1 MKIKLIN
8 KSDLN
13 EINKIDNISKIHGN
27 IFNQFLWIKIFENS
41 INIFGIYDDG
51 DNLVGGFYLY
61 EEKKFGF
68 SIYRNPPFTPYIGP
82 FLKIEAKNQVSIM
95 NNWKKSLRLIA
106 DFIDNLN
113 YSIISFSLNREIIDT
128 QPFIWKKFKVIPNY
142 TYILDLEKS
151 MDNIKNEF
159 SAERRNDIKKAL
171 KDGLKVEKINDN
183 EIIRLLVNKT
193 FSRQGKKLNE
203 FYLRKILF
211 DFSNDNNSFAFAT
224 FKNNI
229 PIACS
234 FCVYDNFT
242 AYYLLGGYDD
252 EIKHHGAGA
261 LSMLECLNYA
271 KNLGLKYFDFE
282 GSMVPNIEQYFR
294 GFGGKLTPYF
304 RVNKARF
311 ILEIFLKFFK
321 REIF

>member
-8 KSDLN
+8 ISDLN
-13 EINKIDNISKIHGN
+13 EINKLDNISKIYGN

-61 EEKKFGF
+61 KEKKFGF
-68 SIYRNPPFTPYIGP
+68 SIYRNPPFTPYVGP
-82 FLKIEAKNQVSIM
+82 FLKIEAKNKVSIM
-95 NNWKKSLRLIA
+95 NNWKNSLRLIA

-142 TYILDLEKS
+142 TYILSLNE
-151 MDNIKNEF
+151 NIDKINKRM
-159 SAERRNDIKKAL
+159 SSERRNDIKKAL
-171 KDGLKVEKINDN
+171 KDNIYVEKIENYEN
-183 EIIRLLVNKT
+183 VKLLVQKV
-193 FSRQGKKLNE
+193 FYRQGKKLNE
-203 FYLRKILF
+203 YYLNKILF
-211 DFSNDNNSFAFAT
+211 NFSNNHNSFAFVS
-224 FKNNI
+224 FKNDI
-229 PIACS
+229 PISAA
-234 FCVYDNFT
+234 FCVYDNDT
-242 AYYLLGGYDD
+242 AYYLLGGYDY
-252 EIKHHGAGA
+252 ENKHHGAGA
-261 LSMLECLNYA
+261 LALWECIKYA
-271 KNLGLKYFDFE
+271 QSIGLKYFDFE
-282 GSMVPNIEQYFR
+282 GSMIPEIEQYFR